1 MTAHP
6 PQHDLNAAPK
16 PRVAWITSRDPVPY
30 GEAIAAMEARA
41 SAIFDGFACECVW
54 LLAHPCV
61 YTGGTS
67 AKPADLVHPSRFP
80 VIPAGRGGG
89 YTYHGPGQ
97 RVAYVMLDL
106 ARRGRDVRAFVRALE
121 DWLIA
126 TLALLGVEAERR
138 PGAVGIF
145 VDGAKIASI
154 GVRVRRWITF
164 HGVSSK
170 RGSRARAFLR
180 HRSMRAEG
188 HAGDEPRGAWRRMRH
203 GRSRPRAA
211 RYFHVAQVTSAQRQ
225 RSVARTVKPVGGAPP
240 SSVTITA
247 VTRASCG
254 PSSQR

>member
-164 HGVSSK
+164 HGVS
-170 RGSRARAFLR
+170 LNVDP
-180 HRSMRAEG
+180 ELG
-188 HAGDEPRGAWRRMRH
+188 HFSGIVPCGLKDTP
-203 GRSRPRAA
+203 
-211 RYFHVAQVTSAQRQ
+211 VTSLAALGAKCDMDEVDRAL
-225 RSVARTVKPVGGAPP
+225 RDTFTLLKSHPLSASDPSLAR
-240 SSVTITA
+240 
-247 VTRASCG
+247 
-254 PSSQR
+254 